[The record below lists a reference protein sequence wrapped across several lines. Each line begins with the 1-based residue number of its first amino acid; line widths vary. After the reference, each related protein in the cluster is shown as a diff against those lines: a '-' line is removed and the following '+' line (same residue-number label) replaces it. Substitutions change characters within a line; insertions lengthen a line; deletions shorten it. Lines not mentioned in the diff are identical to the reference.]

1 MTGKQQGKSPNSD
14 TVQINKYGNRRLY
27 STTHTRFLT
36 LEEIEDLVRK
46 GSKVRVADAETGA
59 DITSDILTQILLE
72 NGRARH
78 FPVELLEE
86 MIRLNNSTL
95 KDFWASYWS
104 QSLQLFLGMQKEMA
118 KLYLGAPLQLLWPQS
133 HGKSTR
139 RAAPRNTKAETE

>member
-1 MTGKQQGKSPNSD
+1 MTGKKTEKTAEPD

-36 LEEIEDLVRK
+36 LDEIAGLVRS
-46 GSKVRVADAETGA
+46 GRKVRVADADSGS
-59 DITSDILTQILLE
+59 DITADILTQILLE

-86 MIRLNNSTL
+86 MIRLNGTAL

-104 QSLQLFLGMQKEMA
+104 QSLQLFLGMQKEMTR
-118 KLYLGAPLQLLWPQS
+118 LYLGTPLQFLWPAARDKARRRNAQKP
-133 HGKSTR
+133 GKPGS
-139 RAAPRNTKAETE
+139 E